1 MLGTQTQLTY
11 TWETSILRWPNSS
24 SWMSSESMV
33 HWPVSKSCGQ
43 ELKKRRLEIEIVD
56 LWPTC
61 VGRMQREPWRSWT
74 VSYIKYFIWNVSHLF
89 LTGKEIMGFEMKLG
103 WGKALP
109 IPARPIFVPPVL
121 LESTLPPPPTGLP
134 FNAVPAPDDVEG
146 VRSKSIFRKCLKF
159 DLFFLSTSDS
169 TSWNA
174 ISETGWSTEELQQG
188 TETNLSWAGLFFPL
202 QTLLLVLGVKG
213 NVKLK
218 CWIWWFTT
226 SLLLSSSHRSYP
238 GLLSKSLSLRRGM

>member
-11 TWETSILRWPNSS
+11 TWETSILRWLNSS

-61 VGRMQREPWRSWT
+61 VGRMQREPWGSWM

-159 DLFFLSTSDS
+159 DLFFFFVHLRFHLLERHIRNRVKHWGTSTRYRNKSVLSRP
-169 TSWNA
+169 
-174 ISETGWSTEELQQG
+174 
-188 TETNLSWAGLFFPL
+188 F
-202 QTLLLVLGVKG
+202 
-213 NVKLK
+213 
-218 CWIWWFTT
+218 
-226 SLLLSSSHRSYP
+226 LSSSNTVVGSW
-238 GLLSKSLSLRRGM
+238 G

>member
-1 MLGTQTQLTY
+1 M
-11 TWETSILRWPNSS
+11 
-24 SWMSSESMV
+24 
-33 HWPVSKSCGQ
+33 
-43 ELKKRRLEIEIVD
+43 
-56 LWPTC
+56 
-61 VGRMQREPWRSWT
+61 

-159 DLFFLSTSDS
+159 DLFFFVHLR
-169 TSWNA
+169 
-174 ISETGWSTEELQQG
+174 
-188 TETNLSWAGLFFPL
+188 FH
-202 QTLLLVLGVKG
+202 LLERHIRNRVK
-213 NVKLK
+213 
-218 CWIWWFTT
+218 
-226 SLLLSSSHRSYP
+226 H
-238 GLLSKSLSLRRGM
+238 